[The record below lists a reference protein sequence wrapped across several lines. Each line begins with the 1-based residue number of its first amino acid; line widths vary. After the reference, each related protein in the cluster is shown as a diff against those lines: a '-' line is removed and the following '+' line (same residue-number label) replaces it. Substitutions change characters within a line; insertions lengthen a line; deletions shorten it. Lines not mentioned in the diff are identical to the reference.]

1 MYLKKPSEETDYED
15 FFSRFDFIN
24 NFDKMAEFQEK

>member
-1 MYLKKPSEETDYED
+1 MFGKKPSEETDYED

-24 NFDKMAEFQEK
+24 YPDGMEDFGDK